1 MIVMVILLP
10 LADRTVCRRLGLSIN
25 DGIST
30 NPDADRLLV
39 LRKGVLVLV
48 FCLYLLV
55 LAYVAFFS
63 RSAAADYLIHIAI
76 FQDLSESIQIDYGIF
91 EFFQVLFTEGLS
103 QAFQRVHIINPED
116 ISQVYMN
123 IAMFVPMG
131 YLLPYVF
138 DWFRRNIRTR
148 TVVVS
153 FLISLLIE
161 NLQLATKLGFYDFDD
176 LISNT
181 VGAFLGQGLFLA
193 FAYVNTHPDWRADVR
208 QLHHWRWKT
217 RHTALHPFFRKM
229 HVVRATLYC
238 TDMAAAEEFFLHKL
252 GFLLHKKITDLA
264 TGQSKMLLYCNDTQI
279 EIVCL
284 PPGSEPSAQDVT
296 IAFNNND
303 RIRSRLIEQGI
314 PVSEYALDPY
324 TNLRTFRV
332 EAPDN
337 IAITFIEE

>member
-10 LADRTVCRRLGLSIN
+10 LADRKVCRRLGLSID

-30 NPDADRLLV
+30 NPDADRLLI
-39 LRKGVLVLV
+39 LRKAVLVLV

-63 RSAAADYLIHIAI
+63 RSAAADYLVHIAV
-76 FQDLSESIQIDYGIF
+76 FEDLSQSIQIDYGVF
-91 EFFQVLFTEGLS
+91 EFFRVLFTAGFAE
-103 QAFQRVHIINPED
+103 AFRLVHVINPED

-123 IAMFVPMG
+123 IAMFIPMG

-148 TVVVS
+148 TVIVC
-153 FLISLLIE
+153 FLISLIIE

-176 LISNT
+176 IISNT
-181 VGAFLGQGLFLA
+181 IGGFLGQGLFIA

-208 QLHHWRWKT
+208 QLHHWRWKA
-217 RHTALHPFFRKM
+217 RNTALHPFFRKM

-238 TDMAAAEEFFLHKL
+238 TDMAAAEDFFVKKL
-252 GFLLHKKITDLA
+252 GFLVHKKITDLA
-264 TGQSKMLLYCNDTQI
+264 TGHTKMLLYCNDTQI
-279 EIVCL
+279 EIVLRPGDPL
-284 PPGSEPSAQDVT
+284 PAQDVT

-303 RIRSRLIEQGI
+303 RIRARLLENDI

-332 EAPDN
+332 NAPDN
-337 IAITFIEE
+337 ITITFIEE